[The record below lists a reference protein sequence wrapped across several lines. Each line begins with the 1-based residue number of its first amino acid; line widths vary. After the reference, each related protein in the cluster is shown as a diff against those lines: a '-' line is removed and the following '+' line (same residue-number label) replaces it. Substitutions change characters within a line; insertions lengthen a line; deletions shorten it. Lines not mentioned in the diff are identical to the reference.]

1 MPLPGTNKF
10 FSIECSP
17 QNEPVY
23 TVPTQRGAS
32 KAYADDKYT
41 SALPPVTVVVPKD
54 TPYDVDGDW
63 GFNYDENDRPY
74 PITPAVP
81 TAADDEDGPESEE
94 VMPTPPGEADDDG
107 ADAGAATTATGT
119 EGARR
124 LRSTSSWS
132 APPPP
137 SSPSF
142 SVESEDAVVSL
153 CKDSSCKSE
162 CKQMIVTK
170 SNTCTPIK
178 PRNWLYGVP
187 THTAFAPKVRRARAP
202 RAARDDLLSPLLPP
216 PHAPPSS
223 HPPGSSV
230 HPTRSASS
238 TPTATARA
246 PSPSAASTSP
256 STRSTT
262 RGRAATSTR
271 SAGRSSRPPPATS
284 PGPPLGAAT
293 TSAAPPTAPTTRR

>member
-187 THTAFAPKVRRARAP
+187 THTAFAPKVRRAGPQGP
-202 RAARDDLLSPLLPP
+202 RATTSC
-216 PHAPPSS
+216 PPSS
-223 HPPGSSV
+223 PHLPSS
-230 HPTRSASS
+230 HLPALL
-238 TPTATARA
+238 
-246 PSPSAASTSP
+246 
-256 STRSTT
+256 
-262 RGRAATSTR
+262 
-271 SAGRSSRPPPATS
+271 SSRPAVPQVRRRLLRAPHPRALHRHHPARGVQLVG
-284 PGPPLGAAT
+284 GPPPQRGQLEEVRARRRPRVLG
-293 TSAAPPTAPTTRR
+293 PLLGR